1 MRLVCPNCGAQ
12 YEVPAEVI
20 PESGRDVQCS
30 NCGDTWFQNHPD
42 HDTGLAEELGETLTD
57 PVQDEPPDADQANDH
72 AEWQEDETPGEA
84 GEDAP
89 DEPDKADTPPVTQPR
104 KRELATS
111 VTDVLREE
119 AAREEDARKRESATL
134 EEQPDLGLQQPSGEA
149 DRRQREA
156 RERMAKMR
164 GTEPDPAASA
174 ATASPR
180 RDVLP
185 DVDEINST
193 LRKDS
198 ERRKTA
204 TQAAEERDARTKKP
218 GGFRR
223 GFLYVLLIAVVLL
236 LLYIF
241 APQISEAVPALA
253 PYMESYVL
261 AVNDGRIWLDEQSRA
276 LMSWLDG
283 MASGTDGTEAAPDE
297 PPAGE

>member
-42 HDTGLAEELGETLTD
+42 HDPGLAEELGEARTD
-57 PVQDEPPDADQANDH
+57 PVHDAPSGDDQAD
-72 AEWQEDETPGEA
+72 DFSDMRD
-84 GEDAP
+84 EDAP
-89 DEPDKADTPPVTQPR
+89 DEAGETVPDDASATDTPPVTQPR
-104 KRELATS
+104 KRELAPS

-119 AAREEDARKRESATL
+119 AAREEEARKREGAPL
-134 EEQPDLGLQQPSGEA
+134 EEQPDLGLQQPGSEES
-149 DRRQREA
+149 RRQREA
-156 RERMAKMR
+156 RERMARMR
-164 GTEPDPAASA
+164 GTEPEPAASA

-204 TQAAEERDARTKKP
+204 TEAAQERDAQTRQG

-223 GFLYVLLIAVVLL
+223 GFLYVLLIAVIGL
-236 LLYIF
+236 LLYVF
-241 APQISEAVPALA
+241 APQISETVPALA

-261 AVNDGRIWLDEQSRA
+261 AVNEGRIWLDEQIRA
-276 LMSWLDG
+276 LMSSLDG
-283 MASGTDGTEAAPDE
+283 MASDAPEAGAEQQPADE
-297 PPAGE
+297 

>member
-12 YEVPAEVI
+12 YEVPDAVI

-42 HDTGLAEELGETLTD
+42 HDPGLTEEPGDAATDRYHDASSGAEATDHEATGPEE
-57 PVQDEPPDADQANDH
+57 PQVP
-72 AEWQEDETPGEA
+72 QESVSEA
-84 GEDAP
+84 RDAP
-89 DEPDKADTPPVTQPR
+89 PVAQPR
-104 KRELATS
+104 KRELDPS

-119 AAREEDARKRESATL
+119 AAREEEERKRESATL
-134 EEQPDLGLQQPSGEA
+134 EEQPDLGLQQPEKEVE
-149 DRRQREA
+149 RRQREA
-156 RERMAKMR
+156 RDRMAKMR
-164 GTEPDPAASA
+164 GADPEPEQ
-174 ATASPR
+174 ATRTAKAPPR

-204 TQAAEERDARTKKP
+204 TQAAQEREAQTKP
-218 GGFRR
+218 GGSRR
-223 GFLYVLLIAVVLL
+223 GFAIVLLIAVIALL
-236 LLYIF
+236 VYIF

-261 AVNDGRIWLDEQSRA
+261 AVNDGRIWLDEKIRGLVS
-276 LMSWLDG
+276 MLDG
-283 MASGTDGTEAAPDE
+283 MASDAPASE
-297 PPAGE
+297 PAE

>member
-57 PVQDEPPDADQANDH
+57 PVQDAPPDADQADDH

-89 DEPDKADTPPVTQPR
+89 DEADTPPVTQPR
-104 KRELATS
+104 KRGLDPS

-119 AAREEDARKRESATL
+119 AAREEEARKRESATL

-164 GTEPDPAASA
+164 GTDPEPEPAASA
-174 ATASPR
+174 GTASPR

-204 TQAAEERDARTKKP
+204 TQAAEERDARTKP

-241 APQISEAVPALA
+241 APQISETVPALA

-261 AVNDGRIWLDEQSRA
+261 AVNEGRIWLDEQIRA
-276 LMSWLDG
+276 LMSSLDG
-283 MASGTDGTEAAPDE
+283 MASDAPAE
-297 PPAGE
+297 PPADE